1 MTPRILAS
9 AAFAVLLFTGT
20 GMAEELL
27 KSGPKVGDRN
37 NRGAFF
43 PNHVAGPGAGEQ
55 RCPV

>member
-1 MTPRILAS
+1 MKTRLFAAAAITTLFLAGNG
-9 AAFAVLLFTGT
+9 FAD
-20 GMAEELL
+20 ELL
-27 KSGPKVGDRN
+27 KSGPPVGERN